1 MILRLQRHLAFIFV
15 IVLNVIYAKS
25 DSTFDCHVTIENI
38 KFDLTSLSGEH
49 VISRTRETPPTTMN
63 DSLRFDVCQD
73 LETLGDLSEQ
83 DQVRSALISS
93 TLGSRVPHSSFVA
106 MNFIK
111 SSVDL
116 EQDSV

>member
-1 MILRLQRHLAFIFV
+1 MILRLQLHLACIFV
-15 IVLNVIYAKS
+15 ILLNIIHAKS

-49 VISRTRETPPTTMN
+49 VITRTRETPPTTIV
-63 DSLRFDVCQD
+63 DSLRFNLCED
-73 LETLGDLSEQ
+73 LETQGDLSEQ
-83 DQVRSALISS
+83 DQVRPALISVRFTCS
-93 TLGSRVPHSSFVA
+93 HSSFLA

-111 SSVDL
+111 SSVDP